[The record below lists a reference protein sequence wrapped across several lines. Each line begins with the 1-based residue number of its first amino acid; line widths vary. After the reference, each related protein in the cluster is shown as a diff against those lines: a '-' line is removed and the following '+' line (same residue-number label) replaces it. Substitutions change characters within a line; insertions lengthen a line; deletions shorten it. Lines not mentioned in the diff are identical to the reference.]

1 MLEIGVIALV
11 VIAIILY
18 SSRKKGS
25 DSDFLSIELFNLE
38 KEFKTLK
45 SNVKQIEDVN
55 ETISKELA
63 AAKRYNNYIYL
74 ARKHQLFDV
83 LDEFVKQGSNLNI
96 KHEVIDVSESL
107 LKKKDEKW

>member
-1 MLEIGVIALV
+1 MFDIAVIALV
-11 VIAIILY
+11 AIAIILY

-38 KEFKTLK
+38 KELKTLK

-107 LKKKDEKW
+107 LKKKDET

>member
-18 SSRKKGS
+18 SSRRKENT
-25 DSDFLSIELFNLE
+25 SDFLSVELFNLE
-38 KEFKTLK
+38 KELKTLK

-63 AAKRYNNYIYL
+63 AAKRYNNYYYL
-74 ARKHQLFDV
+74 AREHHLFDV
-83 LDEFVKQGSNLNI
+83 MDEFLKQGSNL
-96 KHEVIDVSESL
+96 
-107 LKKKDEKW
+107 KDET

>member
-18 SSRKKGS
+18 SSRKKQNT
-25 DSDFLSIELFNLE
+25 SDFLSVELFNLE
-38 KEFKTLK
+38 KELKTLK

-74 ARKHQLFDV
+74 AREHHLF
-83 LDEFVKQGSNLNI
+83 
-96 KHEVIDVSESL
+96 DVSESL
-107 LKKKDEKW
+107 LKKKDET